1 MIAAIAVGLDVTS
14 GPSSYRINAVYSSA
28 PGLFPGAAVDVLG
41 VPVGTVTSVTN
52 VADKVE
58 VGMELHSGAR
68 IPTAADASLVAPEL
82 LGQPD
87 VDLNPGYT
95 GGAYLRPGATI
106 AESHTSVPVSTDQLL
121 KQLQRTLKELNP
133 DAVGNL
139 VTNLSQDLDGQGAG
153 LNQLIKSAAGTLQL
167 LADKGSDLGQ
177 LNGTLAQLTGTLDS
191 DTSQIE
197 QLVREYDTV
206 SSVVAQHSG
215 QLNSALTELSG
226 ATTSLV
232 TLLTPNLQPLE
243 ADVGTVTTVGRTLD
257 RNVGNVDEIL
267 QQANNL
273 FQGAQRVFDPTY
285 NWLDLNLA
293 LPPGVTGDYVV
304 GLIRD
309 RLAGVCRRITA
320 NHSAGL
326 SAAALAS
333 LASCGN
339 PDSSFFDPL
348 INDIP
353 GILGTLSGPDG
364 SSAGT
369 ALLQQGL
376 DQIGSIGASSSANP
390 GYVHGGTPERRLGQR
405 RRHFRQRHLGH
416 RHLGHRHPA
425 VVIAVL
431 DLHHDD
437 DRAVVWRVGDH
448 SGLPD
453 RLLVAEPEPDPEP
466 HDDDDHD
473 TERAGRVALPGC
485 ADHEGNTPSDGA
497 AGDGRAEWAVAQ
509 RAGSAPPSATALG
522 PPPPAGACGAA
533 RPVGA
538 RCEELAVSA
547 RRRILL
553 AVAGVLLGTATLA
566 GCGGP
571 GTPGPRTATA
581 VFSDV
586 DNLADGA
593 QVQLAEIPIGRV
605 TSIALEGDKAK
616 VTMELSR
623 SARIPANVTA
633 ALSQTTILGDQFIEM
648 EVPKSDTHV
657 GSGSGT
663 GSGTSRRRRRP
674 VPPLRNGAVIAH
686 TTVVPDV
693 EQLVQAGAQV
703 FGSVSTTELEQ
714 IIAAGGE
721 GFAGQEASLKVL
733 LSDLS
738 SVAATYAQHTSQ
750 FSTAINGMNQLTAT
764 LAPSSGATATALTT
778 LVEDRGDPGA
788 AVVAVRDAPPVSG
801 QPLGTG
807 SPDPRDVL
815 PPDRHAAPGAGGG
828 ERSAQPEPGCPGRN
842 PPGAPG

>member
-1 MIAAIAVGLDVTS
+1 MSRLRAVFGSSLSRSVLAGVLVIAAIAVGLDVTS

-121 KQLQRTLKELNP
+121 KQLSRTLRELNP

-243 ADVGTVTTVGRTLD
+243 ADVGTVTTVGRTLS

-390 GYVHGGTPERRLGQR
+390 GSSAEAPQKGASGSGGGTSGTGTSGTGTSSSSPSSTSTTTTTAPSCGVLGTI
-405 RRHFRQRHLGH
+405 LGCPT
-416 RHLGHRHPA
+416 GSSSPSPTP
-425 VVIAVL
+425 IPTTTTTTP
-431 DLHHDD
+431 
-437 DRAVVWRVGDH
+437 
-448 SGLPD
+448 SGLGGLLSQDVQTTKAPHHPTAELATD
-453 RLLVAEPEPDPEP
+453 VPSGPSLSAPAARLLPP
-466 HDDDDHD
+466 
-473 TERAGRVALPGC
+473 L
-485 ADHEGNTPSDGA
+485 
-497 AGDGRAEWAVAQ
+497 
-509 RAGSAPPSATALG
+509 PPSAHHHRRAH
-522 PPPPAGACGAA
+522 AG
-533 RPVGA
+533 
-538 RCEELAVSA
+538 
-547 RRRILL
+547 LL
-553 AVAGVLLGTATLA
+553 DQWAH
-566 GCGGP
+566 
-571 GTPGPRTATA
+571 
-581 VFSDV
+581 DV
-586 DNLADGA
+586 
-593 QVQLAEIPIGRV
+593 
-605 TSIALEGDKAK
+605 
-616 VTMELSR
+616 R
-623 SARIPANVTA
+623 SW
-633 ALSQTTILGDQFIEM
+633 L
-648 EVPKSDTHV
+648 
-657 GSGSGT
+657 
-663 GSGTSRRRRRP
+663 
-674 VPPLRNGAVIAH
+674 
-686 TTVVPDV
+686 
-693 EQLVQAGAQV
+693 
-703 FGSVSTTELEQ
+703 
-714 IIAAGGE
+714 
-721 GFAGQEASLKVL
+721 
-733 LSDLS
+733 
-738 SVAATYAQHTSQ
+738 
-750 FSTAINGMNQLTAT
+750 
-764 LAPSSGATATALTT
+764 
-778 LVEDRGDPGA
+778 
-788 AVVAVRDAPPVSG
+788 
-801 QPLGTG
+801 
-807 SPDPRDVL
+807 
-815 PPDRHAAPGAGGG
+815 
-828 ERSAQPEPGCPGRN
+828 
-842 PPGAPG
+842 